1 MRRTS
6 RRTSRPTSQRTR
18 ARRNT
23 SVQISAEFMDAAN
36 RVVYTMLERSLRD
49 RSIWRDLDEGVRQDL
64 ARNAV
69 LRMVEYLLDPT
80 QAPRMN
86 NEPIPSPAKVRGE
99 QSPFANQIRDIM
111 NDGRYRSTQVDRDTG
126 VAYTYPIVAG
136 TRTYTFT
143 LWKEALQE
151 FNDLVL
157 GIDSQ
162 LLSYSGGDDLFSE
175 DTMNIAKQVEE
186 ARQKEKS
193 ESDEDLFVS
202 DIEGPR
208 YIEVIAQQEVEDTY
222 SQFVEGLF
230 TTWLSGD
237 YPISTKELNW
247 FRREMKR
254 PNLTEKELR
263 QERLMMAKAMILH
276 GDRMNFLQKDP
287 VEWTKDEQM
296 IFNYLKRALG
306 PKKII
311 SSTGNEMTNP
321 NWSWYFGLKR
331 ISKHEIPARM
341 VADVLSWHISPLA
354 RRKSHPYKRVNVV
367 QAKKYSIPT
376 PTFDLHLA
384 GYHRLHGIPVTGEAC
399 PSCKRIQNLIGVS
412 QANFDELLRR
422 FYLEGEWIR
431 QQD

>member
-1 MRRTS
+1 MG
-6 RRTSRPTSQRTR
+6 
-18 ARRNT
+18 
-23 SVQISAEFMDAAN
+23 AAN
-36 RVVYTMLERSLRD
+36 RVVYTMLDRSLRD
-49 RSIWRDLDEGVRQDL
+49 KSIWRDLDEGVKQDL

-69 LRMVEYLLDPT
+69 LRMVEYLVDPT

-86 NEPIPSPAKVRGE
+86 NEPLPSPAKVRGE
-99 QSPFANQIRDIM
+99 QSPFALQIRDIM

-126 VAYTYPIVAG
+126 VAYTYPIVTG

-143 LWKEALQE
+143 LWKEARQE
-151 FNDLVL
+151 FDDMVL

-162 LLSYSGGDDLFSE
+162 LMSYTGGDDLFSE
-175 DTMNIAKQVEE
+175 EMMQITKQVEQ
-186 ARQKEKS
+186 ARQKEKEES
-193 ESDEDLFVS
+193 EEDLFVS
-202 DIEGPR
+202 QIEGPR
-208 YIEVIAQQEVEDTY
+208 YIEVIAQQEEDDFY
-222 SQFVEGLF
+222 RQAVDGLF

-237 YPISTKELNW
+237 YAISSQELNW
-247 FRREMKR
+247 FRRQMSR

-263 QERLMMAKAMILH
+263 QERLTMSKAMILH
-276 GDRMNFLQKDP
+276 GDRMSFLQKDP
-287 VEWTKDEQM
+287 VEWTSDERM
-296 IFNYLKRALG
+296 IFNYLSRALG

-321 NWSWYFGLKR
+321 NWSWYFGIEK
-331 ISKHEIPARM
+331 ISKYEVPTSL

-354 RRKSHPYKRVNVV
+354 KRKSHPHKRVRVTELD
-367 QAKKYSIPT
+367 AYSIPR

-399 PSCKRIQNLIGVS
+399 PSCKKIQNLIGVS